1 MICEPVLLS
10 DSTTYTVARV
20 VWFPNLMSRFF

>member
-20 VWFPNLMSRFF
+20 WFPNLMSRFF